1 MKNRVVLDYE
11 TIKALSYD
19 TRLNILKVLKED
31 SKTLSEIS
39 EFLDLQPSTIK
50 EHLKKLVDSDLIKKE
65 DTDRKWKYYSLT
77 KKGKKVV
84 GKKEFNVKFML
95 FINSIISA
103 LFGFLFLKEFNIF
116 NLGDKIP
123 EQRTMMVQDTAQDV
137 AYDTAAEVGLQ
148 FPWIYFILFS
158 ISLLI
163 LGIFIGFKIYKVKKN
178 EKHELD

>member
-19 TRLNILKVLKED
+19 TRLNILRVLKED

-39 EFLDLQPSTIK
+39 ESLDLQPSTIK
-50 EHLKKLVDSDLIKKE
+50 EHLKKLLDSDLISKE

-95 FINSIISA
+95 FINSILAA
-103 LFGFLFLKEFNIF
+103 LFGFLFLNDLNIF
-116 NLGDKIP
+116 NFQEHMP
-123 EQRTMMVQDTAQDV
+123 EQRNMMVQETAQDLAMDSTSQMV
-137 AYDTAAEVGLQ
+137 SN
-148 FPWIYFILFS
+148 FPWFYFICFS
-158 ISLLI
+158 IFLLI
-163 LGIFIGFKIYKVKKN
+163 LGIFIGFKIYKVKIN
-178 EKHELD
+178 EKYKLD